1 MLTSGNITDYPLDIT
16 SISLSDVTDGTLG
29 LALVINLRQFI
40 VDVLSDFNLAWPGMM
55 ITIVST
61 AILSFLII
69 LLMRF
74 LVWIIVPLGIILCV
88 VAVGALVAFAYYEYA
103 IASGTLN
110 VTDPITAGLDQIFM
124 ERLRLVFSLL
134 SEISSLVP
142 QPFSVIDPNSNLW
155 TSAIDIIYII

>member
-134 SEISSLVP
+134 SAINSLVP
-142 QPFSVIDPNSNLW
+142 NIFQSSTPIAFSGPLPLI
-155 TSAIDIIYII
+155 